1 MSLRAQLSIVLC
13 SLLAVLGLWTCLVQS
28 SNHER
33 AEGLSHV
40 QRQWEMVNAAN
51 AQARAV
57 VSSHVPGVANSELA
71 AGAQRR
77 DPSSDRSTP

>member
-1 MSLRAQLSIVLC
+1 VSLRAQLSLGLC
-13 SLLAVLGLWTCLVQS
+13 VTLAVLGLWTCLVQS
-28 SNHER
+28 RNHER
-33 AEGLSHV
+33 AESLSRI

-57 VSSHVPGVANSELA
+57 VSSHVPGVANSDLS

-77 DPSSDRSTP
+77 TASPERSAP

>member
-33 AEGLSHV
+33 AEGLRGVIMERSPADWIDE
-40 QRQWEMVNAAN
+40 QIADID
-51 AQARAV
+51 AV
-57 VSSHVPGVANSELA
+57 
-71 AGAQRR
+71 R
-77 DPSSDRSTP
+77 DAS

>member
-1 MSLRAQLSIVLC
+1 MSLRAQLSLGLC
-13 SLLAVLGLWTCLVQS
+13 ATMAVLGLWTSLVQS
-28 SNHER
+28 ENHER
-33 AEGLSHV
+33 ADSLSRV

-57 VSSHVPGVANSELA
+57 VSSHVPGVPNSELA

-77 DPSSDRSTP
+77 DPTNERNEP

>member
-13 SLLAVLGLWTCLVQS
+13 GLLAVLGLWTCLVQS

-57 VSSHVPGVANSELA
+57 VSSHVPGVANSDLS

-77 DPSSDRSTP
+77 TASPDRSAP